1 MQNLDGF
8 LLPNKRVEPYWNSGT
23 LCAKV
28 GTAPFNFVSS
38 NYVGLTAD
46 MFKYPIDSRVF
57 G

>member
-8 LLPNKRVEPYWNSGT
+8 RLPNTLVEPYRNSGT
-23 LCAKV
+23 MCAKV
-28 GTAPFNFVSS
+28 DIAPFNLVSS